1 MRILVTGA
9 AGFIGARA
17 TDLLSPDHDIVA
29 VDSFDDY
36 YSPQLKH
43 LRASRL
49 RESTGVEVLQLDLS
63 NAQECA
69 SVFDSSIDA
78 VIHLAARP
86 GVRAPVQDLPI
97 YVNANVVAL
106 TNILTNVQAHDVPKV
121 FYASSSSVYGD
132 KTGSLVETDPVL
144 KPVSYYGATKLAG
157 ELVVDAVSRLDDRV
171 FVGLRFFTVYGP
183 WGRPDMLMWRL
194 IASALGGPGVG
205 ILGDGSAQR
214 DFTYVDDI
222 AFALASLISHSNLP
236 AGGSVL
242 NIGGGNPVSVRNII
256 DIVAKSVGE
265 PPLVTFGERMASDVQ
280 QTHANPE
287 ALTAL
292 LGQAPSTPLQD
303 GVIRTVE
310 WFQRELADGTRLLDL
325 DNGN

>member
-1 MRILVTGA
+1 VRILVTGA
-9 AGFIGARA
+9 AGFIGCR
-17 TDLLSPDHDIVA
+17 TVEMLNPEHDVIA

-36 YSPQLKH
+36 YSPYLKH
-43 LRASRL
+43 LRTTRL
-49 RESTGVEVLQLDLS
+49 KESTGVAVQHIDL
-63 NAQECA
+63 ADVEACA
-69 SVFDSSIDA
+69 SVFDTSIDA

-86 GVRAPVQDLPI
+86 GVRASVQSLPL
-97 YVNANVVAL
+97 YVNSNVVAL
-106 TNILTNVQAHDVPKV
+106 TNIVTNVQANDVPRLL
-121 FYASSSSVYGD
+121 YASSSSVYGD
-132 KTGSLVETDPVL
+132 KIGALSERDAEL

-157 ELVVDAVSRLDDRV
+157 EMVVNAVSRLDDRV

-194 IASALGGPGVG
+194 IASALGGSNVR

-222 AFALASLISHSNLP
+222 AFALTSLVSHSNLP
-236 AGGSVL
+236 TGSSVL
-242 NIGGGNPVSVRNII
+242 NVGGGNPVSVRDII
-256 DIVAKSVGE
+256 DMVHAAVGAPPSVA
-265 PPLVTFGERMASDVQ
+265 FGERIPSDVQ

-287 ALTAL
+287 SLKAI
-292 LGQAPSTPLQD
+292 LGEAPSTAIQD

-310 WFQRELADGTRLLDL
+310 WFRSELASGTRLLDL

>member
-17 TDLLSPDHDIVA
+17 VELLSPDHEVVA

-43 LRASRL
+43 LRATRL
-49 RESTGVEVLQLDLS
+49 RESTGVEVLQRDLS
-63 NAQECA
+63 NAHECA
-69 SVFDSSIDA
+69 SMFDSSIDA

-86 GVRAPVQDLPI
+86 GVRAPVQSLPL
-97 YVNANVVAL
+97 YVNSNVVAL
-106 TNILTNVQAHDVPKV
+106 TNILTNVQAHDVPRV
-121 FYASSSSVYGD
+121 LYASSSSVYGD

-171 FVGLRFFTVYGP
+171 FIGLRFFTVYGP

-194 IASALGGPGVG
+194 IASALGGPDVR

-222 AFALASLISHSNLP
+222 AFALTSLISHSNLP
-236 AGGSVL
+236 TGSSIL
-242 NIGGGNPVSVRNII
+242 NIGGGNPVSVRDII
-256 DIVAKSVGE
+256 DMVGAAVGAPPSVA
-265 PPLVTFGERMASDVQ
+265 FGERIPSDVQ

-287 ALTAL
+287 AISAL
-292 LGQAPSTPLQD
+292 LGQAPSTPIQN
-303 GVIRTVE
+303 GVVHTVE
-310 WFQRELADGTRLLDL
+310 WFRSQLASGTRLLDL
-325 DNGN
+325 DSGN

>member
-1 MRILVTGA
+1 VRILATGA

-17 TDLLSPDHDIVA
+17 VELLSPDHDVIA

-36 YSPQLKH
+36 YSPHLKH
-43 LRASRL
+43 LRAARL
-49 RESTGVEVLQLDLS
+49 RELTGVEVLQRDLS

-86 GVRAPVQDLPI
+86 GVRAPVQSLPL
-97 YVNANVVAL
+97 YVNSNVVSL
-106 TNILTNVQAHDVPKV
+106 TNILTNVQTHDVSRV
-121 FYASSSSVYGD
+121 LYASSSSVYGD
-132 KTGSLVETDPVL
+132 KTGSLVETDSVL

-194 IASALGGPGVG
+194 IASALGGSNVR

-222 AFALASLISHSNLP
+222 AFALTSLVSHSNLP
-236 AGGSVL
+236 AGSSVL
-242 NIGGGNPVSVRNII
+242 NVGGGNSVSVRDII
-256 DIVAKSVGE
+256 DLVHAAVGV
-265 PPLVTFGERMASDVQ
+265 PPSVTFGERIPSDVQ

-287 ALTAL
+287 SLKAI
-292 LGQAPSTPLQD
+292 LGNAPSTAIQD

-310 WFQRELADGTRLLDL
+310 WFRDELASGTRLLDL